1 VHEAITAADA
11 GGADGMYAFGD
22 LILFLAVFG
31 FLALLPTYAAIYF
44 FRTRKS
50 KST

>member
-1 VHEAITAADA
+1 
-11 GGADGMYAFGD
+11 MYAFGD

-44 FRTRKS
+44 FRTRRS
-50 KST
+50 RVPRSQASNS